1 MTNKK
6 MDSSSLS
13 HTVIPFQVNLTP
25 SQKNFQ
31 TLTEVDYFKNYND
44 NDRNKVDVSL
54 SASTAAVSVL
64 DIDHTDMPSLLD
76 FKLSIGSGLDQNHLA
91 TNDASDQDDND
102 MSSKFDHKNTKNEMA
117 VLRGK
122 LARMKM
128 ENCRL
133 SFMLDQLQTQYDTLQ
148 IRFEKMKQDKK
159 VEKVE
164 QQEGFDRKLGNKRKF
179 ENDGVS
185 VSRDFLESGLAINV
199 DNGVDR
205 EPSSSRTRNYDG
217 LGSTPENNIE
227 VASKELV
234 LTKNGKV
241 SDEEKNDYGKGTKGE
256 DNHVGHA
263 ERFQNPSPLNYAPN
277 FVNDDSTDVAAIM
290 TRARVSIRAR
300 SDGIMVS
307 DGCKWRKYGQKIV
320 NGDPSPRAYYRCSM
334 VKGCP
339 VRKQVQMCAKD
350 KKVVITT
357 YEGYHNHTLPP
368 EAMEMAQTTA
378 AAARMLLLESTSSKD
393 ETTNA
398 TIPGSTSLTTIST
411 SAPFRSITL
420 DFTQTPNPLQLQIPQ
435 K

>member
-1 MTNKK
+1 MIITWLRNQPPPENNTTNNNENGAARVQTL
-6 MDSSSLS
+6 SLS
-13 HTVIPFQVNLTP
+13 MSTGSTVKLI
-25 SQKNFQ
+25 
-31 TLTEVDYFKNYND
+31 
-44 NDRNKVDVSL
+44 
-54 SASTAAVSVL
+54 SASS
-64 DIDHTDMPSLLD
+64 
-76 FKLSIGSGLDQNHLA
+76 KSGLDQNHLA

-102 MSSKFDHKNTKNEMA
+102 ISSKFDHENTKNEMA

-128 ENCRL
+128 ENCRS

-159 VEKVE
+159 AEKVE

-185 VSRDFLESGLAINV
+185 VSRDFLESGLAINA
-199 DNGVDR
+199 DIGVDR

-277 FVNDDSTDVAAIM
+277 FVNDDSTDVAAILM
-290 TRARVSIRAR
+290 RAIEFLLELDKMESCILLPYKVDSYL
-300 SDGIMVS
+300 V
-307 DGCKWRKYGQKIV
+307 QK
-320 NGDPSPRAYYRCSM
+320 
-334 VKGCP
+334 
-339 VRKQVQMCAKD
+339 CAKD

-368 EAMEMAQTTA
+368 AAMEMAQITA

-398 TIPGSTSLTTIST
+398 TIPGSTSLATIST

-420 DFTQTPNPLQLQIPQ
+420 DFTQTPNPLQLQMPQ

>member
-1 MTNKK
+1 

-13 HTVIPFQVNLTP
+13 HTITPFQN
-25 SQKNFQ
+25 NHQ
-31 TLTEVDYFKNYND
+31 TLTELDFFKIYN
-44 NDRNKVDVSL
+44 NNNHNKVVVSS
-54 SASTAAVSVL
+54 SASTAAPSVL
-64 DIDHTDMPSLLD
+64 DIDNIKIPSLLD
-76 FKLSIGSGLDQNHLA
+76 FKLNIGSGLDQNLAA
-91 TNDASDQDDND
+91 TNDSSDQDDDDLTSKSND
-102 MSSKFDHKNTKNEMA
+102 KNTKNEMA
-117 VLRGK
+117 ILRGK
-122 LARMKM
+122 LSRMKM
-128 ENCRL
+128 ENRRL
-133 SFMLDQLQTQYDTLQ
+133 SFMLDQLQADYDTLQ
-148 IRFEKMKQDKK
+148 MRFEKLKQDKK
-159 VEKVE
+159 AEKVE
-164 QQEGFDRKLGNKRKF
+164 QQGGFERKLEKKRKF
-179 ENDGVS
+179 ENGGAS
-185 VSRDFLESGLAINV
+185 VSRDFLESRSTINA
-199 DNGVDR
+199 DTEMDPK
-205 EPSSSRTRNYDG
+205 PSSSRTRNSDR
-217 LGSTPENNIE
+217 LESPPENNIE

-241 SDEEKNDYGKGTKGE
+241 SDEEKNDDYGKGTKGE

-277 FVNDDSTDVAAIM
+277 FVNDDSTDVAAIL

-320 NGDPSPRAYYRCSM
+320 KGDPSPRAYYRCSM
-334 VKGCP
+334 VRGCP

-368 EAMEMAQTTA
+368 EAMGMAQTTA
-378 AAARMLLLESTSSKD
+378 AAVRMLLLASTSSKD

-398 TIPGSTSLTTIST
+398 TIPGSTSLATIST

-420 DFTQTPNPLQLQIPQ
+420 DFTQTPNPLQLQMPQ

>member
-6 MDSSSLS
+6 MNSSSLS

-25 SQKNFQ
+25 SEKKFQ

-117 VLRGK
+117 VLQGK

-159 VEKVE
+159 AEKVE
-164 QQEGFDRKLGNKRKF
+164 QQEG
-179 ENDGVS
+179 
-185 VSRDFLESGLAINV
+185 
-199 DNGVDR
+199 
-205 EPSSSRTRNYDG
+205 TRNYDG
-217 LGSTPENNIE
+217 LGSTPKNNIE

-263 ERFQNPSPLNYAPN
+263 ERFQNPSLLNYAPN
-277 FVNDDSTDVAAIM
+277 FVNDDSTDVAAIL

-300 SDGIMVS
+300 SDGILVS

-320 NGDPSPRAYYRCSM
+320 KGEPSPRAYYRCSM
-334 VKGCP
+334 VRGCP

-368 EAMEMAQTTA
+368 EAMGMAQTTA
-378 AAARMLLLESTSSKD
+378 AAVRMLLLESTSSKD

-398 TIPGSTSLTTIST
+398 TIPGSTSLATIST

-420 DFTQTPNPLQLQIPQ
+420 DFTQTPNPLQLQMPQ

>member
-1 MTNKK
+1 MNNPMLKDTPTNNN

-13 HTVIPFQVNLTP
+13 HTITPFQN
-25 SQKNFQ
+25 NHQ
-31 TLTEVDYFKNYND
+31 TLTEIDFFKIYN
-44 NDRNKVDVSL
+44 NNHNKVVISS
-54 SASTAAVSVL
+54 SASTAAPSVL
-64 DIDHTDMPSLLD
+64 DIDHTNMPSLLD
-76 FKLSIGSGLDQNHLA
+76 FKLSIGTGLDQNLLA
-91 TNDASDQDDND
+91 TDDDD
-102 MSSKFDHKNTKNEMA
+102 MSSKSHDENTKNEMA

-122 LARMKM
+122 LAQMKM
-128 ENCRL
+128 ENRRL
-133 SFMLDQLQTQYDTLQ
+133 SFMLDQLQTDYNTLQ

-159 VEKVE
+159 AEKVE

-185 VSRDFLESGLAINV
+185 VSRDFLNSGLAINA
-199 DNGVDR
+199 DTGVDP
-205 EPSSSRTRNYDG
+205 EPSSSKTRNSDR
-217 LGSTPENNIE
+217 LGSPSESNIE
-227 VASKELV
+227 VACKELV

-241 SDEEKNDYGKGTKGE
+241 SDEEKNYYGKGTKRE
-256 DNHVGHA
+256 DNLVGLA
-263 ERFQNPSPLNYAPN
+263 ERFQKPSPLNYAPN
-277 FVNDDSTDVAAIM
+277 FVNGDSTDVAAIL

-300 SDGIMVS
+300 SDGIMVF

-320 NGDPSPRAYYRCSM
+320 KGDPSPRAYYRCSM
-334 VKGCP
+334 VRGCP

-398 TIPGSTSLTTIST
+398 TIPGSTSLATIST

-420 DFTQTPNPLQLQIPQ
+420 DFTQTPNPLQLQMAQ